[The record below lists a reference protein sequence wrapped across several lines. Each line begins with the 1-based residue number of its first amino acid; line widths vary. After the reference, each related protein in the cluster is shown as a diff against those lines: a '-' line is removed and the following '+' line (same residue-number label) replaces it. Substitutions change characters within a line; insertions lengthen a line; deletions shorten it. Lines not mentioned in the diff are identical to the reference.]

1 MMRRYTYNNIVK
13 AARLLSLVVL
23 MAFGAGL
30 KGWGQTTII
39 SNYPSQYGQS
49 VETLYVK
56 KNEPKTVRFQEDA
69 SESIDGYIS
78 WYIKKANGDI
88 SITEI
93 SNGNDNNK
101 ETGLTNV
108 ANRKYWIRYKN
119 EAPTLKV
126 SSIKLNVKDFPGIP
140 DTLILEASTF
150 NEFSKSGNN
159 WTSPLITIQKKYVI
173 KNASYR
179 STDLTDR
186 RTLLNGDEG
195 YSGWYS
201 DNETFLKLK
210 NDADKGK
217 YFLDVYEIH
226 TPLKSLSGVY
236 GTNYRLSEKL
246 SNYYVGDNTLEA
258 SQVRWTVYDVN
269 GNLKQSYYTTSNI
282 WDHTFGQSDG
292 VDIDDNKTQI
302 VYVVAEVAYGSSV
315 WYPVS
320 FLTIYLEPNSEVITE
335 DNFNDDAYKHRTTEY
350 LEKNGYLKIS
360 EVSFDDG
367 LIPFSDLNASNNFLN
382 SPISNANSVYAYAYP
397 RDFMERKGNRL
408 SAGRNEYGLY
418 RSLHYYEGSN
428 KNVSHGYVSINNDKG
443 LYNDWFSGQGRDN
456 YQEQVYNKY
465 ILDRTYYKTNKT
477 QLGHFLYLDASDDP
491 GVITKINLNEKLCP
505 STSLVFTAW
514 ICDMAHQTTATHAD
528 IGFTLKGVKGNSETI
543 LTKFYSGKIN
553 NSPENI
559 DINTIN
565 QGEEYGLANWQQVYF
580 SFSFDSPEEAEY
592 DSYILEVSNNCP
604 NSNGAD
610 YAIDDIQVWRST
622 PNIEVIRLDACEAD
636 SLTVSS
642 DYETLLRNMGWTEGE
657 PVVTKGHIYNGAVL
671 DENLIKYRLGLNG
684 ADPGNPTTATEN
696 SYVGNTYFSFVEG
709 FQDDNSMTLED
720 VTGDPSKEPDPIILP
735 DDKNG
740 VDNYRWVRINKSL
753 PIPSHA
759 ATYAFRAIVTT
770 QSPNSTPNYT
780 YPQSREEALK
790 YERVF
795 NLRAVKDFNYLLKNW
810 DAVYGNI
817 PKPDWLST
825 ADVQSIT
832 VSDELQKSRYYTITN
847 IAGISDL
854 PNMLPNEVEAYDK
867 AITELYTHLLIPR
880 IRVPWYVDGTMYL
893 YTVDVRNT
901 DLKHNGESVLNAD
914 GTTSTA
920 TGKYHVVLQ
929 GANAVES
936 WDPETAAT
944 ATFNLLDPCLLI
956 SPFTLYGSIQITV
969 VAETVLSA
977 RACAGTQ
984 RKISAQLL
992 SKDDGEPL
1000 TGVYYSFDW
1009 FLGGGYKEYWK
1020 ISVDGYDLKSML
1032 AVVRADK
1039 SFPGEITYA
1048 NVNSWNPADGAK
1060 QAIRKKLL
1068 ELLNPEDAKLVTD
1081 KKDFSWLLSADSL
1094 VAMPF
1099 ITEGAANTSYCT
1111 EITAAPVP
1119 LYSTDVPEL
1128 HPGFTLN
1135 NGIAY
1140 PFEGEVSLRLGR
1152 VNMGVDL
1159 KLAIPMQAG
1168 FENSMAE
1175 RASSLGL
1182 SNTLGV
1188 PIMLNNIEAQYPEIG
1203 LATDMSIMRGAA
1215 DGTVT
1220 IQLNEK
1226 AKRYLQEGQRY
1237 ELLIPFVQYDRFGQ
1251 RLASECDGLISL
1263 PVKIVPEYLT
1273 WKGESADNWYD
1284 ESKWNQ
1290 STKEELYFNG
1300 WDGADSDTDANGSDD
1315 VAKAFSPLYFT
1326 KITIPEETELA
1337 LKSLNVS
1344 QITVGSKTYDVLND
1358 WAADDSSDSIRYEMA
1373 VANADGEI
1381 VPYYI
1386 NKVEQIY
1393 FKPKAL
1399 LKNQQY
1405 LNYKKAWVEFEMK
1418 KGEKYWLSSP
1428 LKDVFAG
1435 DMYAPTGTGRQTT
1448 PAFTDIKYIHG
1459 DQYNRWNP
1467 AFYQKAWDKGVTY
1480 YTQSESGGFI
1490 QNTVSAVKS
1499 NWSIEYNDVNVPY
1512 SLGKGFYASVE
1523 GEFTNDHDNK
1533 ALVRLPKADDA
1544 YSYYTKAATISS
1556 IKDRTYAG
1564 KLAGKEDVVITLID
1578 KDDADSWY
1586 DETEEKMNFA
1596 DGDGKHF
1603 LLGNPYMYPLNMEAF
1618 FNGNRNNNIDLFER
1632 KYWVLNNGMQDA
1644 VVVGTL
1650 DVGFGENT
1658 GAIDNLGQIPPM
1670 TAFFVELKDSLE
1682 ADVSLKVTFT
1692 TDMMA
1697 DNTATTRS
1705 VETKSLTAS
1714 NPILTLTAERGET
1727 RSVARLLT
1735 SDKGHDEY
1743 EASEDAVILLDSELD
1758 APMVYTVAGDVAAQF
1773 NTMQSIKNV
1782 PLGVYADKGEEVE
1795 LTIRGISQFAEK
1807 LYLYDAVT
1815 KQSTPLDDDS
1825 YTFRVT
1831 GPSHGRFTLTSQNR
1845 ISAESDI
1852 CVYSPTPGQLLVM
1865 SAPEEPLQRVQVYDM
1880 SGRMVTSRDNIGN
1893 TTSQLTVP
1901 SGIYVVYAENETG
1914 NVRVKVRVR

>member
-1 MMRRYTYNNIVK
+1 MMRRDTYNNIVK

-30 KGWGQTTII
+30 KGWGQTIK

-49 VETLYVK
+49 VDTLYVK
-56 KNEPKTVRFQEDA
+56 INEPKTVRFQEDA

-78 WYIKKANGDI
+78 WYVKHSDNII
-88 SITEI
+88 SINEI
-93 SNGNDNNK
+93 SDG
-101 ETGLTNV
+101 GLTK
-108 ANRKYWIRYKN
+108 ASNRKYWLRSN
-119 EAPTLKV
+119 NSAPSSNV
-126 SSIKLNVKDFPGIP
+126 SSVYLTVNAFPTIP

-150 NEFSKSGNN
+150 NEFSNDDSE

-179 STDLTDR
+179 SADLTNR
-186 RTLLNGDEG
+186 RTELNNK
-195 YSGWYS
+195 YSGWYNNIISLKDALNKS
-201 DNETFLKLK
+201 D
-210 NDADKGK
+210 

-246 SNYYVGDNTLEA
+246 SNYYVGNNTSEA
-258 SQVRWTVYDVN
+258 NQVRWTVYDVN
-269 GNLKQSYYTTSNI
+269 GNFKKSYTTNSNI
-282 WDHTFGQSDG
+282 WDHTFGQDDG
-292 VDIDDNKTQI
+292 VNISDNKTQI
-302 VYVVAEVAYGSSV
+302 VYVVAEVASGSSV

-335 DNFNDDAYKHRTTEY
+335 SNFNDDAYKHRTTEY
-350 LEKNGYLKIS
+350 LEENGYLKIS

-397 RDFMERKGNRL
+397 GDFMERKGNRL

-418 RSLHYYEGSN
+418 RSLNYYEGSN

-565 QGEEYGLANWQQVYF
+565 QGEEYGPANWQQVYF

-709 FQDDNSMTLED
+709 FQDDNSMTLKD
-720 VTGDPSKEPDPIILP
+720 VTGDPSEEPNPIILP

-740 VDNYRWVRINKSL
+740 FDNYRWVRINKSL
-753 PIPSHA
+753 PIPSHT

-780 YPQSREEALK
+780 YPKSREEALK

-795 NLRAVKDFNYLLKNW
+795 NLRAVKDFNYLLNKW
-810 DAVYGNI
+810 DAVYGKYNI

-825 ADVQSIT
+825 ADVQPIT
-832 VSDELQKSRYYTITN
+832 VSDELQNSKYYTITD
-847 IAGISDL
+847 IADISGL
-854 PNMLPNEVEAYDK
+854 PNMHSGEVEAYNK

-880 IRVPWYVDGTMYL
+880 IRVPWYVDGAMYL

-969 VAETVLSA
+969 EAEADLSA

-992 SKDDGEPL
+992 SKDDGKPL
-1000 TGVYYSFDW
+1000 PEEVVYSFDW
-1009 FLGGGYKEYWK
+1009 FLGGGYAKYWE

-1032 AVVRADK
+1032 ALVRKDENF
-1039 SFPGEITYA
+1039 SGEITYT
-1048 NVNSWNPADGAK
+1048 NVSSWNPADGTK
-1060 QAIRKKLL
+1060 QAIQHKLL
-1068 ELLNPEDAKLVTD
+1068 ELLNPEDAKLVTN
-1081 KKDFSWLLSADSL
+1081 KTDFSWLLSADSL

-1099 ITEGAANTSYCT
+1099 VTQGAANTSYCT

-1128 HPGFTLN
+1128 HPGFTLSSD
-1135 NGIAY
+1135 ITY
-1140 PFEGEVSLRLGR
+1140 PFKGEVSLRLGH
-1152 VNMGVDL
+1152 VNMGENL
-1159 KLAIPMQAG
+1159 QLAIPMQAG
-1168 FENSMAE
+1168 FEDSMAE
-1175 RASSLGL
+1175 SASSLGL
-1182 SNTLGV
+1182 SNNTLGV

-1203 LATDMSIMRGAA
+1203 KATDMLIMRNATN
-1215 DGTVT
+1215 GTVT
-1220 IQLNEK
+1220 IQLNEE
-1226 AKRYLQEGQRY
+1226 AKTYLQEGQRY
-1237 ELLIPFVQYDRFGQ
+1237 ELLIPFVQYDGTEP
-1251 RLASECDGLISL
+1251 LDSECDGLISL

-1273 WKGESADNWYD
+1273 WKGESADDNWYD
-1284 ESKWNQ
+1284 ESNWNQ
-1290 STKEELYFNG
+1290 STKKELYFNG
-1300 WDGADSDTDANGSDD
+1300 WDGAEAGNDANGSDNI
-1315 VAKAFSPLYFT
+1315 AEAYSPLYFT
-1326 KITIPEETELA
+1326 KITIPEGRELTM
-1337 LKSLNVS
+1337 N
-1344 QITVGSKTYDVLND
+1344 TVGND
-1358 WAADDSSDSIRYEMA
+1358 ANDSRFIAGWATDSSSSDSIRFEMA
-1373 VANADGEI
+1373 VDKGSDGDLKI

-1386 NKVEQIY
+1386 NKVDQIY
-1393 FKPKAL
+1393 FKPEATL
-1399 LKNQQY
+1399 MNQHY
-1405 LNYKKAWVEFEMK
+1405 LDYQKAWVDFEMEAGK
-1418 KGEKYWLSSP
+1418 PYWMSAP
-1428 LKDVFAG
+1428 LKGVYAG
-1435 DMYAPTGTGRQTT
+1435 DMYAPSSNGRQETE
-1448 PAFTDIKYIHG
+1448 AFTK
-1459 DQYNRWNP
+1459 
-1467 AFYQKAWDKGVTY
+1467 
-1480 YTQSESGGFI
+1480 
-1490 QNTVSAVKS
+1490 TVQ
-1499 NWSIEYNDVNVPY
+1499 
-1512 SLGKGFYASVE
+1512 
-1523 GEFTNDHDNK
+1523 T
-1533 ALVRLPKADDA
+1533 
-1544 YSYYTKAATISS
+1544 
-1556 IKDRTYAG
+1556 
-1564 KLAGKEDVVITLID
+1564 
-1578 KDDADSWY
+1578 
-1586 DETEEKMNFA
+1586 
-1596 DGDGKHF
+1596 
-1603 LLGNPYMYPLNMEAF
+1603 
-1618 FNGNRNNNIDLFER
+1618 
-1632 KYWVLNNGMQDA
+1632 
-1644 VVVGTL
+1644 
-1650 DVGFGENT
+1650 
-1658 GAIDNLGQIPPM
+1658 
-1670 TAFFVELKDSLE
+1670 
-1682 ADVSLKVTFT
+1682 
-1692 TDMMA
+1692 
-1697 DNTATTRS
+1697 
-1705 VETKSLTAS
+1705 
-1714 NPILTLTAERGET
+1714 
-1727 RSVARLLT
+1727 
-1735 SDKGHDEY
+1735 
-1743 EASEDAVILLDSELD
+1743 
-1758 APMVYTVAGDVAAQF
+1758 
-1773 NTMQSIKNV
+1773 
-1782 PLGVYADKGEEVE
+1782 
-1795 LTIRGISQFAEK
+1795 
-1807 LYLYDAVT
+1807 
-1815 KQSTPLDDDS
+1815 
-1825 YTFRVT
+1825 
-1831 GPSHGRFTLTSQNR
+1831 
-1845 ISAESDI
+1845 
-1852 CVYSPTPGQLLVM
+1852 
-1865 SAPEEPLQRVQVYDM
+1865 
-1880 SGRMVTSRDNIGN
+1880 
-1893 TTSQLTVP
+1893 
-1901 SGIYVVYAENETG
+1901 
-1914 NVRVKVRVR
+1914 

>member
-1 MMRRYTYNNIVK
+1 MMRRDIYNNIVK

-108 ANRKYWIRYKN
+108 ANRKYWIRSEN

-173 KNASYR
+173 KNASDR
-179 STDLTDR
+179 SKDLTDR
-186 RTLLNGDEG
+186 RTLLNGYNG

-201 DNETFLKLK
+201 DNEAFLKLK
-210 NDADKGK
+210 NDAGK
-217 YFLDVYEIH
+217 SKFFLDVYEIH
-226 TPLKSLSGVY
+226 TPLKSLSSDVY

-246 SNYYVGDNTLEA
+246 SNYYVGNNTSEA
-258 SQVRWTVYDVN
+258 NQVRWTVYDVN
-269 GNLKQSYYTTSNI
+269 GNFKNSDTTNSNI
-282 WDHTFGQSDG
+282 WDHTFGQDDG
-292 VDIDDNKTQI
+292 VNISDNKTQI
-302 VYVVAEVAYGSSV
+302 VYVVAEVASGSSD

-360 EVSFDDG
+360 EVSFDG
-367 LIPFSDLNASNNFLN
+367 SLISLNELTASNNYIED
-382 SPISNANSVYAYAYP
+382 PISNANSVYAYAYP
-397 RDFMERKGNRL
+397 GDFMERKGNRL

-418 RSLHYYEGSN
+418 RSLNYYEGSN

-565 QGEEYGLANWQQVYF
+565 QGEEYGPANWQQVYF

-684 ADPGNPTTATEN
+684 ADPSKPTTATEN

-709 FQDDNSMTLED
+709 FQDDNSMTLKD

-735 DDKNG
+735 EDKKD
-740 VDNYRWVRINKSL
+740 VDHYRWVRINKSL
-753 PIPSHA
+753 QIPSHT

-780 YPQSREEALK
+780 YPKSREEALK

-795 NLRAVKDFNYLLKNW
+795 NLRAVKDFNYLLNNW

-825 ADVQSIT
+825 ADVQSIK
-832 VSDELQKSRYYTITN
+832 VSDELQKSQYYTITN

-969 VAETVLSA
+969 EAETALSA

-1000 TGVYYSFDW
+1000 TGVDYSFDW
-1009 FLGGGYKEYWK
+1009 FLGGGYEEYWK

-1032 AVVRADK
+1032 ALVRNDE
-1039 SFPGEITYA
+1039 SFSGEITYA
-1048 NVNSWNPADGAK
+1048 NVSSWNPADGTK
-1060 QAIRKKLL
+1060 QAIQNELL
-1068 ELLNPEDAKLVTD
+1068 ELLNPEDAKLVTN
-1081 KKDFSWLLSADSL
+1081 KKEFSWLLSADSL

-1099 ITEGAANTSYCT
+1099 VTEGAANTSYCT
-1111 EITAAPVP
+1111 EITAAQVP

-1128 HPGFTLN
+1128 HPGFTLGN
-1135 NGIAY
+1135 SITY
-1140 PFEGEVSLRLGR
+1140 PFKGEVSLRLGHP
-1152 VNMGVDL
+1152 NMGSTTTGD
-1159 KLAIPMQAG
+1159 AIVLNVPLRDKIVMAG
-1168 FENSMAE
+1168 NA
-1175 RASSLGL
+1175 AYLGL
-1182 SNTLGV
+1182 AKSPVGDS
-1188 PIMLNNIEAQYPEIG
+1188 IMLNDIEAQYPGIG
-1203 LATDMSIMRGAA
+1203 LATSMKILKNETSGIVSIR
-1215 DGTVT
+1215 
-1220 IQLNEK
+1220 LLEK
-1226 AKRYLQEGQRY
+1226 AKKYLQEGQRY
-1237 ELLIPFVQYDRFGQ
+1237 ELLIPFVQYDNNGP
-1251 RLASECDGLISL
+1251 LDSECDGLISL

-1273 WKGESADNWYD
+1273 WKDEVSDNWYD
-1284 ESKWNQ
+1284 ESNWNQ
-1290 STKEELYFNG
+1290 STKNELYFEGWNG
-1300 WDGADSDTDANGSDD
+1300 TGADTDANGSDD

-1326 KITIPEETELA
+1326 KITIPEGQELA
-1337 LKSLNVS
+1337 LGESETTEVNGHEFL
-1344 QITVGSKTYDVLND
+1344 IG
-1358 WAADDSSDSIRYEMA
+1358 WATDGSDSIRYEMA
-1373 VANADGEI
+1373 VANANGDI

-1405 LNYKKAWVEFEMK
+1405 LNYEKAWVEFEMK

-1448 PAFTDIKYIHG
+1448 PAFADITYRDKTNGGNY
-1459 DQYNRWNP
+1459 DRWNP
-1467 AFYQKAWDKGVTY
+1467 AFYQKAWDKSVTY
-1480 YTQSESGGFI
+1480 YTDENGSDAGKKTI
-1490 QNTVSAVKS
+1490 SAVQS

-1523 GEFTNDHDNK
+1523 GDFENDK
-1533 ALVRLPKADDA
+1533 ALVRLPKADNN
-1544 YSYYTKAATISS
+1544 YSYYTKAASTIETRSN
-1556 IKDRTYAG
+1556 AG
-1564 KLAGKEDVVITLID
+1564 ELAGNEPIIITLID
-1578 KDDADSWY
+1578 S
-1586 DETEEKMNFA
+1586 DEKNTWGDNNEYA

-1603 LLGNPYMYPLNMEAF
+1603 LLGNPYMYPLDVEKF
-1618 FNGNRNNNIDLFER
+1618 FSGNLKEGFSGESVFAP
-1632 KYWVLNNGMQDA
+1632 KYWILQDGTSTA
-1644 VVVGTL
+1644 TVGTP
-1650 DVGFGENT
+1650 DVGFDENT
-1658 GAIDNLGQIPPM
+1658 GAIENLGKIPPM
-1670 TAFFVELKDSLE
+1670 TAFFVELKEPLDAGAKLE
-1682 ADVSLKVTFT
+1682 VNFT

-1697 DNTATTRS
+1697 DNAETTRS
-1705 VETKSLTAS
+1705 VETRSLTAS

-1735 SDKGHDEY
+1735 SDKGHDAY

-1758 APMVYTVAGDVAAQF
+1758 APMVC
-1773 NTMQSIKNV
+1773 
-1782 PLGVYADKGEEVE
+1782 ADG
-1795 LTIRGISQFAEK
+1795 LYRGRRRGSTIQH
-1807 LYLYDAVT
+1807 DAVD
-1815 KQSTPLDDDS
+1815 QECASGCLCRQRRRSRADHSWYFP
-1825 YTFRVT
+1825 
-1831 GPSHGRFTLTSQNR
+1831 
-1845 ISAESDI
+1845 I
-1852 CVYSPTPGQLLVM
+1852 C
-1865 SAPEEPLQRVQVYDM
+1865 
-1880 SGRMVTSRDNIGN
+1880 
-1893 TTSQLTVP
+1893 
-1901 SGIYVVYAENETG
+1901 
-1914 NVRVKVRVR
+1914 